1 MKVLTNHQTLSNLSP
16 KFLENASHKH
26 FLDSVIDGGPRER
39 NQTLD
44 KFCSNVQFN
53 EGRQTCERFS
63 AIDRDGGKWA
73 QGRTSQHSRR
83 GRGQDGALGNGVE
96 LSRRMNTR

>member
-26 FLDSVIDGGPRER
+26 FLDSVIDGGPREI

-53 EGRQTCERFS
+53 GGGRRVNGSVPLTVMEANRHRGGRVNTPAGEGV
-63 AIDRDGGKWA
+63 
-73 QGRTSQHSRR
+73 RTAPSGTMSSCLE
-83 GRGQDGALGNGVE
+83 G
-96 LSRRMNTR
+96 

>member
-26 FLDSVIDGGPRER
+26 FLDSVIDGGPREI

-53 EGRQTCERFS
+53 GGGGRVNDSVPLTAMEANGHRGGRVNTPAGEGV
-63 AIDRDGGKWA
+63 
-73 QGRTSQHSRR
+73 RTAPSGTVSSCLE
-83 GRGQDGALGNGVE
+83 G
-96 LSRRMNTR
+96 